1 MCTNPG
7 IKKYLA
13 IIYVGLW
20 NYCPSDVGCHEE
32 TKCQGLKF
40 AQTNNSHPK
49 IQTFQLSRFGR
60 ETHGLRS
67 RLTV

>member
-13 IIYVGLW
+13 IYVGLW

-32 TKCQGLKF
+32 TKCQGLNLHKPRILTHKSNDIF
-40 AQTNNSHPK
+40 KCGSSFK
-49 IQTFQLSRFGR
+49 IKLINHLSF
-60 ETHGLRS
+60 
-67 RLTV
+67 

>member
-13 IIYVGLW
+13 IYVGLW

-49 IQTFQLSRFGR
+49 I
-60 ETHGLRS
+60 
-67 RLTV
+67 

>member
-1 MCTNPG
+1 MRTNPG

-13 IIYVGLW
+13 IYVGLW

-40 AQTNNSHPK
+40 AKNSHPK
-49 IQTFQLSRFGR
+49 I
-60 ETHGLRS
+60 
-67 RLTV
+67 

>member
-13 IIYVGLW
+13 IYVGLW

-40 AQTNNSHPK
+40 AQNKISHSKSNDIFKYGSSFK
-49 IQTFQLSRFGR
+49 IKLINHLSF
-60 ETHGLRS
+60 
-67 RLTV
+67 